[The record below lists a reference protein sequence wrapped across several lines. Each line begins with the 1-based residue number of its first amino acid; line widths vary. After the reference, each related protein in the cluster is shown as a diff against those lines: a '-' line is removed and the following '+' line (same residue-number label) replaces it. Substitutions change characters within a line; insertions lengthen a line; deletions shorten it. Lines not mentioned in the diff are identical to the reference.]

1 MIRIAIVEDETAYAQ
16 TLRAYLDRY
25 AAESGR
31 QFAVTVYTDGED
43 IVDNYR
49 AEFDIILMD
58 IEMQSMDGM
67 TAAKRIRQ
75 SDGEVVIMFITN
87 MAQYAIQ
94 GYEVDALDYV
104 LKPISYFA
112 FIQRLERAISRS
124 GDRHRQERSIVV
136 TARGGASRVLVAS
149 ILWIESRGHRLTYH
163 TVNGEYESTVN
174 TMKSVEEQLADDH
187 FFRCNKCYLVNLAH
201 VRGITDG
208 DALVGQDRIPVSQSK
223 RGAFVRAM
231 TDYASQAIG

>member
-25 AAESGR
+25 ATESGR

-94 GYEVDALDYV
+94 GLS
-104 LKPISYFA
+104 LIH
-112 FIQRLERAISRS
+112 I
-124 GDRHRQERSIVV
+124 
-136 TARGGASRVLVAS
+136 
-149 ILWIESRGHRLTYH
+149 
-163 TVNGEYESTVN
+163 
-174 TMKSVEEQLADDH
+174 
-187 FFRCNKCYLVNLAH
+187 
-201 VRGITDG
+201 
-208 DALVGQDRIPVSQSK
+208 
-223 RGAFVRAM
+223 
-231 TDYASQAIG
+231 